1 MVLGH
6 AQVNIQCTTPNE
18 TTEQNIRLVHKLLE
32 YGDKGVVAHPSE
44 FFAEKVRVY
53 SNKAPYG
60 EEVDLETVNKYDS
73 ERVAALLA
81 TKYEVVSAYAFDDK
95 IVASCASMER
105 TWANLKGFRL
115 PIKNAPH
122 PSCICTAFAMEK
134 SVKFGVVGQAAN
146 PKAAR

>member
-44 FFAEKVRVY
+44 FFEKRYVCTAIR
-53 SNKAPYG
+53 ALYG

-95 IVASCASMER
+95 IGLLA
-105 TWANLKGFRL
+105 L
-115 PIKNAPH
+115 PWNARGR
-122 PSCICTAFAMEK
+122 I
-134 SVKFGVVGQAAN
+134 
-146 PKAAR
+146 